1 MTHTA
6 QIADATAHNVGNT
19 FPPYPKLHARCDAPK
34 ATQLATS
41 ALTDACFRTT
51 MLLRVRAGDMAAG
64 ALRCASAVYDG
75 EVGEERDWIRR
86 MRGDGGW
93 WRALGFDAVAVEKAA
108 DEILGVLLSSDSTP
122 PPVVVA
128 MGAHRRGEG

>member
-41 ALTDACFRTT
+41 AETL
-51 MLLRVRAGDMAAG
+51 
-64 ALRCASAVYDG
+64 
-75 EVGEERDWIRR
+75 
-86 MRGDGGW
+86 
-93 WRALGFDAVAVEKAA
+93 
-108 DEILGVLLSSDSTP
+108 
-122 PPVVVA
+122 VVA
-128 MGAHRRGEG
+128 ANLAPFSPFVP